1 MKKFKIAFSL
11 ILLLFVL
18 LDVGCSDKVKK
29 VDKKEKKSST
39 KKKNGLTGFI
49 VGRLNPDPGF
59 ELNRLNG
66 FYTPDEAANL
76 CERNVE
82 CAGFTFR
89 GSKGASQKFGVKFF
103 RFVGQKTFEE
113 AKKGGNWIWTSYR
126 VKRSF
131 VAIFHRKP
139 SKDLTDTSNVERKSV
154 KSVEQLI
161 EKFQDEKFVQNFKW
175 KFSFSAISIP
185 LFEDESKVKFSK
197 FLKSL
202 KRKNFAFF
210 KLPKLLYKNL
220 RN

>member
-1 MKKFKIAFSL
+1 MKKLKIAFLFILLVL
-11 ILLLFVL
+11 ILV
-18 LDVGCSDKVKK
+18 DVSLSDKVKK
-29 VDKKEKKSST
+29 TDKKDKKVST

-76 CERNVE
+76 CEKNVE

-103 RFVGQKTFEE
+103 RFVAQKTFED

-131 VAIFHRKP
+131 AAFFHRK
-139 SKDLTDTSNVERKSV
+139 TSTNLADAKNVDKKSV

-161 EKFQDEKFVQNFKW
+161 EKFRDEKFVQNFKW
-175 KFSFSAISIP
+175 KFSFSAISISF
-185 LFEDESKVKFSK
+185 FEDESKVKI
-197 FLKSL
+197 
-202 KRKNFAFF
+202 
-210 KLPKLLYKNL
+210 
-220 RN
+220 